1 MEAID
6 ISVPNGDHGLIAGPP
21 SLSLASAPEAALPA
35 LLDGLE
41 GVYLDFDDPRLIDL
55 LRGGMSSEAGMRV
68 SVTSALKIPTVFR
81 CINLISDSIAMLPL
95 YLANKET
102 KERVTDHPLYKVL
115 HRRPNPYQTAFEF
128 RKLMQMRVMTKG
140 NAYAMIVWGRDI
152 RAGRNK
158 VQSLIPLDPDC
169 VTPQL
174 SPDGILTY
182 DYQPPRGARRTLQA
196 RDVFHLRNL
205 SMDGLIGLSQVY
217 IAADAIG
224 LAQAAQQALSRLYRN
239 GSFVN
244 GYLSTPDKLTDPA
257 IKRLRQDWDGS
268 FSGSRNAGKTPIF
281 EQKLAYTPVGPN
293 AKDGQ
298 SAETRKHQ
306 TEEILRV
313 FGVPRPLA
321 MVDETS
327 WGSGIDSLGQF
338 YVQYALGP
346 WFEAWQQRGEASLLS
361 EDEDG
366 VLEIK
371 FNPGGLLRGSLADQG
386 EYFAKTLGSG
396 GHKPWMTQ
404 NQVREVLDMPPHP
417 DGDSLES
424 PTEAAAIANA
434 GNSAPAE
441 QGAQANG

>member
-6 ISVPNGDHGLIAGPP
+6 ISVPNGEPELIAGPT
-21 SLSLASAPEAALPA
+21 SLNRAPRAALPA
-35 LLDGLE
+35 VIDGLE

-55 LRGGMSSEAGMRV
+55 LRGGAASEAGIRV
-68 SVTSALKIPTVFR
+68 TVASALKIPTVFR

-140 NAYAMIVWGRDI
+140 NAYAMIVWSRNL
-152 RAGRNK
+152 RAGQDK

-169 VTPQL
+169 VTAQL
-174 SPDGILTY
+174 SVDGVLTY
-182 DYQPPRGARRTLQA
+182 DYQPPRGARRTIQA
-196 RDVFHLRNL
+196 RDMFHLRNL
-205 SMDGLIGLSQVY
+205 SMDGLTGISQVY

-224 LAQAAQQALSRLYRN
+224 LAQAAQQALSRLYAN

-244 GYLSTPDKLTDPA
+244 GYLATDGKLTDTA
-257 IKRLRQDWDGS
+257 IRRLRQDWDGG
-268 FSGSRNAGKTPIF
+268 FSGSSNAGKTPIF
-281 EQKLAYTPVGPN
+281 EQGLKYEVIGPN
-293 AKDGQ
+293 AKDAQ

-338 YVQYALGP
+338 YVQFGLGP
-346 WFEAWQQRGEASLLS
+346 WFEAWQQRGEASLLT
-361 EDEDG
+361 EAEQDLYE
-366 VLEIK
+366 VK

-386 EYFAKTLGSG
+386 EYFAKALGSG

-404 NQVREVLDMPPHP
+404 NQVREVLDMPAHP

-424 PTEAAAIANA
+424 PTQAALTNA
-434 GNSAPAE
+434 GSTTPAE